1 MFSDTLMRALK
12 QEMVTQD
19 MIDECD
25 PSLMFAIPRLA
36 IVFGLLISPKG
47 PLNVDRSNTD
57 FPDLFL
63 PFKNLLRKIRE
74 LLQTL
79 NASEVLVLEMLLCQ
93 LEEPANISTK
103 LKEVERM
110 LENKEKT
117 EEEKAQ
123 ARKLQVLF

>member
-1 MFSDTLMRALK
+1 MI
-12 QEMVTQD
+12 TQD

-47 PLNVDRSNTD
+47 PLNVDRSNSD

-63 PFKNLLRKIRE
+63 PFKNLLRKIRD

-79 NASEVLVLEMLLCQ
+79 NASEVMVLEMLL
-93 LEEPANISTK
+93 
-103 LKEVERM
+103 
-110 LENKEKT
+110 
-117 EEEKAQ
+117 
-123 ARKLQVLF
+123 

>member
-1 MFSDTLMRALK
+1 
-12 QEMVTQD
+12 

-79 NASEVLVLEMLLCQ
+79 NASEVMVLEMLLCQ
-93 LEEPANISTK
+93 LEEPANIRCQFRKHFTTVTYGRSK
-103 LKEVERM
+103 VSLYILK
-110 LENKEKT
+110 T
-117 EEEKAQ
+117 
-123 ARKLQVLF
+123 LFEHA